1 MRDRRTVPWRLC
13 LPRAAVTCRALSFVL
28 FSLALSAAITAAE
41 EPKAPPR
48 RAEVGQSASPDAT
61 LLRRES
67 AGKPWRA
74 VRDKEALSSGDLLLT
89 LSQGKIESKN
99 GGVRLVLQ
107 ADLNEASPYPIIES
121 AVILRN
127 NPKIDLD
134 FTLNRDQSTVTIHVD
149 AAVPMTIT
157 KVQGFEEA
165 AIGVD
170 SAVNADQQ
178 DIELAMALDVTG
190 SMSGSKIADLRTA
203 ATDLVDILMPSGGTP
218 NKVRIAIAPYSA
230 SVNAGVYAATVTHGA
245 SANGCVHERGGA
257 QAFTDA
263 APGPSTWLGFTHG
276 LYCPSAEV
284 IPLTDDPDA
293 LKHTISRLSA
303 GGSTAGHIGTAWADY
318 LISPRWAGIW
328 PASSAPVAYN
338 DGKTLK
344 AIVLMTDGEFNTWYV
359 NANGDSGVQARKVC
373 AEMKKNNVT
382 VYTIGFMSPPE
393 AQDLL
398 KECASSENHFF
409 NAENGNELRSA
420 FIEIAQHLN
429 NLRLTQ

>member
-1 MRDRRTVPWRLC
+1 MCAAAPLRTRFAADERGVVAPIFGLMAIMLFFVAGMAIDYGRATHMRSKIAAAADGAALAAGRAMLDGRL
-13 LPRAAVTCRALSFVL
+13 TDD
-28 FSLALSAAITAAE
+28 
-41 EPKAPPR
+41 
-48 RAEVGQSASPDAT
+48 EVKT
-61 LLRRES
+61 LGRKFFFENIS
-67 AGKPWRA
+67 HGGKF
-74 VRDKEALSSGDLLLT
+74 GD
-89 LSQGKIESKN
+89 
-99 GGVRLVLQ
+99 V
-107 ADLNEASPYPIIES
+107 
-121 AVILRN
+121 N
-127 NPKIDLD
+127 NVD

-344 AIVLMTDGEFNTWYV
+344 AVVLMTDGEFNTWYV

-409 NAENGNELRSA
+409 NAENGNQLRSA